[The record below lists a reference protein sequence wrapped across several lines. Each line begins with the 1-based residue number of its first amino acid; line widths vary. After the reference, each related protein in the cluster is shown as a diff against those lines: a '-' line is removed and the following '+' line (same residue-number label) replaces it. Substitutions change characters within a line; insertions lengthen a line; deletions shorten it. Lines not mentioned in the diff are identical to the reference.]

1 MLNQIIMVGRLTSD
15 IEIEDTET
23 GGKRAN
29 ITLAIPRSFK
39 NKDGAYDT
47 DFITC
52 TLWDSIAENTKEYCR
67 KGDIIGVK
75 GRLSSNVDEKDGKY
89 YINPIAEKVTFL
101 SSKEQNRSN
110 QEQER

>member
-1 MLNQIIMVGRLTSD
+1 MVGRLTSD
-15 IEIEDTET
+15 IEIEDTEM

-101 SSKEQNRSN
+101 SRKEQNRSN